1 MLVSSQNTH
10 TETSRIM
17 LDHISGHGGSANLTH
32 KINHHNF
39 LSILFLC
46 QILKTRNGILG
57 SELLRTAFSKLGN
70 DEDPLERP
78 IKTADLS
85 PADSDSGG
93 LGWCPELYSLNKLPR
108 DLWSGKYGQQYHK
121 TNLLATKESG
131 SLVEFIWAW
140 VQCQFTIWSYFR
152 VHNKTI

>member
-1 MLVSSQNTH
+1 MDEAHPHYGGGGRLYSESTDFSVISPPDTH

-93 LGWCPELYSLNKLPR
+93 LGWDLKGGLCKEHPRRADAARPGPSL
-108 DLWSGKYGQQYHK
+108 
-121 TNLLATKESG
+121 
-131 SLVEFIWAW
+131 
-140 VQCQFTIWSYFR
+140 
-152 VHNKTI
+152 